1 MELADPR
8 DIEALRN
15 VHQKLVRR
23 KPTRRDAFCKDANQ
37 PPAPRVKRCH
47 CGICATCRENMR
59 WERIY
64 SEKFADPDYYKDR
77 YVRHASSLDA

>member
-8 DIEALRN
+8 EIEALRD
-15 VHQKLVRR
+15 VHRKLGRR
-23 KPTRRDAFCKDANQ
+23 NPMRRDAFTENPNQ
-37 PPAPRVKRCH
+37 PPAPKAKRCH
-47 CGICATCRENMR
+47 CGICATCRENAR

-77 YVRHASSLDA
+77 YVRHSSSLDT